1 MVSLSVK
8 TSKCF
13 RDNGKWLQQLSVFV
27 SDVSNLLLVLGLADL
42 SPQEQELLRKIRK
55 KKNEVLDE
63 IKVLYKCF
71 TKYLVHLVLYVHA
84 AMSLLDNYYEL

>member
-63 IKVLYKCF
+63 IKVLYIN
-71 TKYLVHLVLYVHA
+71 VLLNTWFILYCMYSYVIVRQ
-84 AMSLLDNYYEL
+84 L